1 MNDDGNELIQ
11 KGIVSVKKGNINVKL
26 PRLRDHLSNKNNYEN
41 TIDNI
46 IKAYK
51 LILKEYRSV
60 TYKCDIQSLSLMD
73 LRFLDFLY
81 QLFPA
86 IFKEYPTNVVSRF
99 TLKNSSNFY
108 LIFNVLKPFLYL
120 YYDRDELDQIIILK

>member
-1 MNDDGNELIQ
+1 M
-11 KGIVSVKKGNINVKL
+11 KL
-26 PRLRDHLSNKNNYEN
+26 PRLRDYLSNKNNYEN

-51 LILKEYRSV
+51 LILKEYPSV

-86 IFKEYPTNVVSRF
+86 IYKEYPTNVVSRF

-120 YYDRDELDQIIILK
+120 YYDRDELDQIIVLK